1 MSAHPGIFQMGSAL
15 VASIAYLLH
24 IRIIDEYRDFGHDNV
39 HHVTRPV
46 QTGII
51 SKEELHYIDILAVA
65 ILIIIAASAGPLAFA
80 TAVIMLAYSYLA
92 GKEFFIGEKI
102 RRYFFSYNAVNLV
115 QMFLMQIF
123 VYTIFANPFPFNTLI
138 LAHFIF
144 TSVGTA
150 IFEFV
155 RKLKRPGDDG
165 SGRDT
170 YTWYLGFNRAIAIYQ
185 VFLVSNT
192 LLFVW
197 IATLLSPH
205 TAVLLSFAL
214 GLAVLASLSTLIH
227 TVKKTRQTDQLMQLS
242 FLLLYGVFNI
252 AIYFLKI
259 I

>member
-1 MSAHPGIFQMGSAL
+1 MGSAL

-24 IRIIDEYRDFGHDNV
+24 IRIIDEHRDFDHDNV
-39 HHVTRPV
+39 HHATRPV
-46 QTGII
+46 QAGTI
-51 SKEELHYIDILAVA
+51 SKEELHHIDISAVA
-65 ILIIIAASAGPLAFA
+65 LLVLIAASAGSQAFA
-80 TAVIMLAYSYLA
+80 TAVVMLSYSYLA
-92 GKEFFIGEKI
+92 GKEFFVGEKI
-102 RRYFFSYNAVNLV
+102 RRYFFSYNAANLI

-144 TSVGTA
+144 TSVGTV

-155 RKLKRPGDDG
+155 RKLKIPGDDG

-170 YTWYLGFNRAIAIYQ
+170 YTWYLGFYKAIAIYQ
-185 VFLVSNT
+185 VLLVSDT
-192 LLFVW
+192 LLFIW
-197 IATLLSPH
+197 IATLLLPH

-214 GLAVLASLSTLIH
+214 GLAMLASLSTLIH
-227 TVKKTRQTDQLMQLS
+227 TRKKTHQTDQLMQLS
-242 FLLLYGVFNI
+242 FLLLYGIFNL